1 TAPTTRADPA
11 DGTGQ
16 GGSAVAPGP
25 DGLVVGPLDPRGQLL
40 VDRDRAVG
48 VEHLRAG
55 GRPLPR
61 QVPLAAV
68 DVGPHALVDGAG
80 LVGPDGLGVP
90 PDLGAVVDAR
100 VVDPRPDAAL
110 APRDLR
116 ADHVALDDR
125 RVEEDVPE
133 GLV

>member
-1 TAPTTRADPA
+1 RGSAARTTRRPSASTASPPATSSPRSCSGSCATAPTTRADPA

-80 LVGPDGLGVP
+80 L
-90 PDLGAVVDAR
+90 
-100 VVDPRPDAAL
+100 
-110 APRDLR
+110 
-116 ADHVALDDR
+116 
-125 RVEEDVPE
+125 
-133 GLV
+133 